1 MHGRGLASPGIPEIL
16 RSVGGVVE
24 QLEPF
29 SPHLGVIAATSRDS
43 DERSFRHNPCY
54 SESMPIGLEQEADSI
69 FRIEMRGM
77 LRKADLDRCQARLAA
92 EMSRLGPVRLL
103 FVLDEFAGWEPRD
116 NWSDL
121 TFYAKYSDCIDRI
134 AIVGDERWRSEALM
148 FAGAELRRA
157 PVEYFAGSSREDDGA
172 RAWLSA

>member
-1 MHGRGLASPGIPEIL
+1 MSY
-16 RSVGGVVE
+16 
-24 QLEPF
+24 
-29 SPHLGVIAATSRDS
+29 
-43 DERSFRHNPCY
+43 RHNPCY

-103 FVLDEFAGWEPRD
+103 FVLDGFAGWEPRD

-121 TFYAKYSDCIDRI
+121 TFYAKYNDRIDRI

-157 PVEYFAGSSREDDGA
+157 PVEYFAGSSREDGGA